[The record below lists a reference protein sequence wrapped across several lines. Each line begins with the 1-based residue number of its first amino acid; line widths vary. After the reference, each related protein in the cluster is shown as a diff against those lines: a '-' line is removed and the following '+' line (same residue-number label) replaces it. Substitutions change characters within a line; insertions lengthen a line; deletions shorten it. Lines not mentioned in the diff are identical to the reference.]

1 MPGES
6 SHAMCA
12 NLASWYAT
20 KIIQISDEF
29 SNAMFAILAM
39 WYATKIKQMLDE
51 FSYTMCPILAR
62 WYATKI
68 IMHSKC
74 WMNSHMF
81 LNVKPGNNQMK
92 LQVSYHI
99 VFLIFN
105 YS

>member
-1 MPGES
+1 MLATKIKQMPGES

-29 SNAMFAILAM
+29 SNA
-39 WYATKIKQMLDE
+39 
-51 FSYTMCPILAR
+51 MCPILAR